1 MSLPKGKAESGQ
13 ELLQEL
19 KKALGLALLEI
30 IFSVPSTTINK
41 WIKGDQIPNPE
52 TAKVISLLGYI
63 WETLTGSMSVKD
75 SKLWLVTHSEY
86 LYGIPA
92 TEIRSRPEDVYLAV
106 LHRISRGEDQ
116 DRIRVQLESLH
127 DSHESQIDDS
137 ESP

>member
-13 ELLQEL
+13 ELLQKL

-30 IFSVPSTTINK
+30 IFSVPSSTINK
-41 WIKGDQIPNPE
+41 WTKGDQVPNPE

-92 TEIRSRPEDVYLAV
+92 VEIRGRPEDVYLAV
-106 LHRISRGEDQ
+106 LNRVSRGEEGG
-116 DRIRVQLESLH
+116 RIHEQLGNLRESRV
-127 DSHESQIDDS
+127 SQIDDS